1 MKRINL
7 IAFLLIMLMV
17 GVSAQQKV
25 NVDSLKQAI
34 ENETGRL
41 SEMQRDSITYS
52 KLSPSQLMELKK
64 EQLELEKTR
73 IQKEGKV
80 EMPMSGFQIF
90 LIAMLP
96 FLFAGVIIALSI
108 RAKRDESRRK
118 YDLYTK
124 SIEMG
129 QAIPEHFFDA
139 PKERNSALKKGIL
152 WLLIGLGFTIYF
164 LINHNSN
171 GLIVGIVPSFVG
183 IGYLLVHFLDKPK
196 PNSSEKNNE

>member
-17 GVSAQQKV
+17 GVSAQKKV
-25 NVDSLKQAI
+25 YVDSLKQAVK
-34 ENETGRL
+34 NETSKL
-41 SEMQRDSITYS
+41 SDIQRDSITYS
-52 KLSPSQLMELKK
+52 KLSPNQLMELKK

-73 IQKEGKV
+73 IEKEGKV

-90 LIAMLP
+90 LITMLQ
-96 FLFAGVIIALSI
+96 FLFAGVIIYLSI
-108 RAKRDESRRK
+108 RDKSEESRRK

-129 QAIPEHFFDA
+129 QAIPDHFFDA

-152 WLLIGLGFTIYF
+152 WLFIGLGFTIYF
-164 LINHNSN
+164 LINHNYD

-196 PNSSEKNNE
+196 PNSSEKDNE